1 MVGPASK
8 AGFFLR
14 STVVLLLAVG
24 LGQSCNAEGPV
35 LERPLEEA
43 LEQARE
49 ESKLLYV
56 AFLGEDWS
64 LSSKRF
70 RQTVLS
76 SEAFT
81 AFAADAAI
89 YYPVMAR
96 RKPPLT
102 KEETAQLQALV
113 IHFDIKSYPTLIILA
128 PDGQELLRHGYKELS
143 AEDYVALLRAVLP

>member
-1 MVGPASK
+1 
-8 AGFFLR
+8 
-14 STVVLLLAVG
+14 
-24 LGQSCNAEGPV
+24 GQPCSAEGPV
-35 LERPLEEA
+35 LQKPLEAA

-49 ESKLLYV
+49 ESKPLYV

-64 LSSKRF
+64 LSCKRF
-70 RQTVLS
+70 RQNILS

-81 AFAADAAI
+81 AFAADEVL

-113 IHFDIKSYPTLIILA
+113 IHFDIKSYPTFIILA

-143 AEDYVALLRAVLP
+143 AGEYVALLRAVLP